1 MTRDRTYAADIDAS
15 RDAAEMA
22 KHGSK
27 DSERAKSKTA
37 KEEAE
42 RRDADALAAAAG
54 QNGQT

>member
-1 MTRDRTYAADIDAS
+1 MTQDRTMAADIDAT
-15 RDAAEMA
+15 RDAAELA

-27 DSERAKSKTA
+27 DSERARAKDA

-54 QNGQT
+54 QSGHT